1 MGAHETL
8 KFMCNLKFGRK
19 VRVQQKT
26 CGTSKGGRFDSF
38 SFAAAFLSNL
48 TASRTFVV
56 NDKIKVKLGSD
67 KQGETNISKLHR
79 RRLIMQ
85 DLH

>member
-56 NDKIKVKLGSD
+56 NDKIKVKNLGL
-67 KQGETNISKLHR
+67 ISKEKQTSR
-79 RRLIMQ
+79 NFIAG
-85 DLH
+85 D